1 MVVNYD
7 ESRKYLP
14 WINQDLRWKGRN
26 HLLTTG
32 MFIHETLLGFS
43 GTLRIDFRSGSTG
56 RKPMEVHRF
65 TDGPF
70 DNCWSAISA
79 EKSTALLKF
88 WSKIDIYLFPT
99 ILGYPFNYVLRS
111 IKKASAKT
119 TLNNKH
125 LLQETDTY
133 PNLGFKKERL
143 APFQEVSANLKGWCQ
158 SFLIGFQVENP
169 NDPND
174 GWQIRAIASTPFAP
188 HVPCNR
194 TVWRPRKTQELEH
207 IT

>member
-14 WINQDLRWKGRN
+14 WIKQDLRWKGRN

-32 MFIHETLLGFS
+32 MFIHETLLRFS
-43 GTLRIDFRSGSTG
+43 STLRTDFCSGSTG
-56 RKPMEVHRF
+56 RKPMEVHQF

-70 DNCWSAISA
+70 DNCWNAISA
-79 EKSTALLKF
+79 ENWQPCWDFDLKLTYT
-88 WSKIDIYLFPT
+88 SFPPSGMLSQLC
-99 ILGYPFNYVLRS
+99 INYPSSRQGQR
-111 IKKASAKT
+111 KHWT
-119 TLNNKH
+119 NKH
-125 LLQETDTY
+125 LLRD

-158 SFLIGFQVENP
+158 SFLIGLQVENP

-194 TVWRPRKTQELEH
+194 TVWRPRKTLELEH